1 MQEGRIEESPD
12 DDLQESTMACE
23 RAMGPLRDG
32 VRKANRHDSEARSA
46 GSELPQISS
55 LWLCE
60 EGGSRMTRR

>member
-1 MQEGRIEESPD
+1 MQEGGIEGKPD

-32 VRKANRHDSEARSA
+32 NRHDRKARSA

-60 EGGSRMTRR
+60 EEGSMMKRR